1 MILRNLL
8 SMVKDTK
15 IDLYVNGKEVG
26 VYANTESVKEES
38 MYQNYV
44 LTELTTR
51 IIEDNAILVV
61 KVAR

>member
-1 MILRNLL
+1 
-8 SMVKDTK
+8 MVKDTK